1 MFDRAVLLCCAHI
14 PKDPQ
19 YMCIRYMPWTTQRT
33 TQHRLA
39 GWLAGGRAM
48 RASNLVTNNIHVVVI
63 NNGHRQRIIL
73 STFKEK
79 EPGSSKERIYY
90 NQETPTQYEYQYNN
104 SINGPGGG
112 DRGLITAAQAQTLL
126 SSSPRVFALKVV
138 VDDPLN
144 NNITKVI
151 SGNGRDGSID
161 RSMLCLMCPFG
172 WMIMIFNGAGLDN

>member
-1 MFDRAVLLCCAHI
+1 M
-14 PKDPQ
+14 
-19 YMCIRYMPWTTQRT
+19 YMIYAMDNSTNYPIQ
-33 TQHRLA
+33 A

-48 RASNLVTNNIHVVVI
+48 RASNLVTNNIHVVII

-79 EPGSSKERIYY
+79 EPDSSKERIYY

-161 RSMLCLMCPFG
+161 RSLDAL
-172 WMIMIFNGAGLDN
+172 FNVPIWVDDHDLQWSWTGQLTEDLRNAHITK

>member
-1 MFDRAVLLCCAHI
+1 
-14 PKDPQ
+14 
-19 YMCIRYMPWTTQRT
+19 MPWTTQRT

-39 GWLAGGRAM
+39 GCLAGGRAM

-112 DRGLITAAQAQTLL
+112 DRGLITAAQAAQTL
-126 SSSPRVFALKVV
+126 SPLVFALKVV
-138 VDDPLN
+138 VDDPL

-161 RSMLCLMCPFG
+161 RSFDAL
-172 WMIMIFNGAGLDN
+172 FNVPIWVDDHHDLQWSWTGLLTGLRNAHITK